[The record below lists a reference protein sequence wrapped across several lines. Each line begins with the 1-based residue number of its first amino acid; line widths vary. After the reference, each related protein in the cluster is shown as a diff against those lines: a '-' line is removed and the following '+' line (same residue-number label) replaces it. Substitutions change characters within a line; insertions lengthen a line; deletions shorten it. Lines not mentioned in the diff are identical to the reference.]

1 MELFLYKKESKKDL
15 EGCAS
20 LFILGNW
27 MRRNHIVFDDMS
39 FSLSMLKTSFVSILV
54 SWARSIELEECSII
68 RILFV
73 HYIGFLM
80 GGRFFPL
87 FLYRSSSSLYTMG
100 LLSSLLFLLIYIFAQ
115 FTYQKKKEK
124 KEHSFI

>member
-1 MELFLYKKESKKDL
+1 MCPLLAKGPDFGMELFLYKKESKKDL
-15 EGCAS
+15 EGCTS
-20 LFILGNW
+20 PFILGNW
-27 MRRNHIVFDDMS
+27 MRRNHIVFDDMP

-68 RILFV
+68 RFLFM

-87 FLYRSSSSLYTMG
+87 FCIGQVPPCILWGFLAHSS
-100 LLSSLLFLLIYIFAQ
+100 FC
-115 FTYQKKKEK
+115 
-124 KEHSFI
+124 

>member
-15 EGCAS
+15 EGCTS

-27 MRRNHIVFDDMS
+27 MRRNHIVFDDMP

-54 SWARSIELEECSII
+54 SWAWSIELEECSII

-87 FLYRSSSSLYTMG
+87 FCIGQVPPCILWGFLAHSS
-100 LLSSLLFLLIYIFAQ
+100 FC
-115 FTYQKKKEK
+115 
-124 KEHSFI
+124 